1 MKGNWGRI
9 LRVNLSEN
17 ESREEELP
25 PDVIGGK
32 DLASRFLLTLSP
44 ELDPL
49 SPENPFIVATGP
61 FSGTGFPG
69 SSRFGAFFKS
79 PLTEIFGESY
89 CGGSFAPELKKTG
102 YDGIVITGKA
112 EKPVYLWIHEGGV
125 EIRDASHLWGKD
137 AWETEDELKR
147 ELGKC
152 EVLTIGIAGENL
164 VRFANV
170 AHRKGRQLGR
180 TGAGAVMGS
189 KKLKAIA
196 VRGEKEVEVANEER
210 LERLKEE
217 VIEKSREVHRAIS
230 EFGTP
235 NILAVS
241 HNAGALPTNYW
252 KDGALENLDA
262 LSAETLKKR
271 YFRRKTTC
279 YACPTACGKYSVIDS
294 GKFAGT
300 EVEGPEYETLYALG
314 SLCGV
319 EDAEAVI
326 KANELCDRFGID
338 TMTAGNTIA
347 MVMYLMEKG
356 ALSEKDV
363 GLRITFG
370 DSEGMLRLI
379 EMISKREGFGD
390 ILAEGSYR
398 ASMKLGEEAKKAVI
412 HVKGLE
418 PAAYDPRALKGMAL
432 AYAVASRGACH
443 LRHMVYRPNLTGKHP
458 FDPEKSVNRLSYDQ
472 AEIVKELEDFYAL
485 TSSLLMC
492 NFWCLPTVGPVLW
505 NELKEAYE
513 SITGVQIDMGEF
525 KELGAKINDRVRE
538 FNVKCGV
545 NREKDTLP
553 ERFFTEPLGRGASS
567 GEIVEREKFEKMLS
581 EYYALRGWNERGIPK
596 RVS

>member
-1 MKGNWGRI
+1 MKGNWNRI
-9 LRVNLSEN
+9 IHVDLSKREVKEENLPEGA
-17 ESREEELP
+17 
-25 PDVIGGK
+25 IGGK
-32 DLASRFLLTLSP
+32 DLASRILLSLPSH
-44 ELDPL
+44 LDPF

-89 CGGSFAPELKKTG
+89 CGGFFAYEFKRTG
-102 YDGIVITGKA
+102 YDALIITGKA

-152 EVLTIGIAGENL
+152 ETLTIGPAGENL

-180 TGAGAVMGS
+180 TGGGAVMGS
-189 KKLKAIA
+189 KNLKAIA
-196 VRGEKEVEVANEER
+196 VRGEREVEIADEGRFEELKKELIERSKEVHKAM
-210 LERLKEE
+210 
-217 VIEKSREVHRAIS
+217 S
-230 EFGTP
+230 EYGTP

-252 KDGALENLDA
+252 IDGALENLEA
-262 LSAETLKKR
+262 LSAETLKRK
-271 YFRRKTTC
+271 YFKRKTTC
-279 YACPTACGKYSVIDS
+279 YGCPSACGKYSVIES

-319 EDAEAVI
+319 EDVEAVI
-326 KANELCDRFGID
+326 KGNELCDRFGID

-347 MVMYLMEKG
+347 MVMYLMEREV
-356 ALSEKDV
+356 LSEKDV
-363 GLRITFG
+363 GFRVTFG

-379 EMISKREGFGD
+379 EMMAKRKGFGD
-390 ILAEGSYR
+390 VLAEGSYR
-398 ASMKLGEEAKKAVI
+398 ASKKIGGEAEKAVI

-432 AYAVASRGACH
+432 AYAVSSRGACH

-458 FDPEKSVNRLSYDQ
+458 FDPEKSVDRFSYDQ
-472 AEIVKELEDFYAL
+472 AEIVKELEDFYAI

-505 NELKEAYE
+505 NELREAFE
-513 SITGVQIDMGEF
+513 CITGERVSMEDF
-525 KELGAKINDRVRE
+525 KALGTRINNRVRA

-545 NREKDTLP
+545 SREKDSLP
-553 ERFFTEPLGRGASS
+553 ERFFKESLRKGASS
-567 GEIVEREKFEKMLS
+567 GEVVEKEKFEKMLS
-581 EYYALRGWNERGIPK
+581 EYYSLRGWTQEGVPK
-596 RVS
+596 EE